1 MNSSMINAMVSMG
14 GLQQKLD
21 LLADNIANVN
31 TAGYKRKDASFEDLL
46 TNMKQQQE
54 AFEQPVRLTPLGFNV
69 GWGSRMVLIQPDL
82 SQGPIQPTENEYD
95 IAIQGSA
102 LFELQIDG
110 QGNRAYT
117 RSGSFQPTL
126 NENGEAVL
134 TNPDGYPIIAVN
146 ADGAEGPVLIP
157 DGYTL
162 RVDAFGNLQGVSRD
176 ESDVIALGRLKLVEP
191 IKPSVLS
198 PTADNLF
205 VVADGLDIAEVVR
218 NVQPDQGN
226 NLRLLQGFLE
236 QSNVEIGKEMSDLMI
251 VQRAYQMSARA
262 LSSSDQMM
270 GMANGL
276 RG

>member
-31 TAGYKRKDASFEDLL
+31 TTGYKRKDASFEDLL

-54 AFEQPVRLTPLGFNV
+54 AFEQPVRLSPLGFNV
-69 GWGSRMVLIQPDL
+69 GWGSGMVLIQPDL

-102 LFELQIDG
+102 LFEVQIDG
-110 QGNRAYT
+110 TGNRAYT
-117 RSGSFQPTL
+117 RSGSFQATL
-126 NENGEAVL
+126 NENGQAVL
-134 TNPDGYPIIAVN
+134 TNPDGYPVIAET
-146 ADGAEGPVLIP
+146 ADGEGMIIIP
-157 DGYTL
+157 EGYSL

-176 ESDVIALGRLKLVEP
+176 ESDIVALGRLKLVEP
-191 IKPSVLS
+191 VKPSVLS

-205 VVADGLDIAEVVR
+205 VVADGLNVEEVVR

-226 NLRLLQGFLE
+226 NVRLMQGYLE
-236 QSNVEIGKEMSDLMI
+236 QSNVEIGREMSELMI

-270 GMANGL
+270 GMANSL

>member
-54 AFEQPVRLTPLGFNV
+54 AFEQPVRLTPLGFNL
-69 GWGSRMVLIQPDL
+69 GWGSRMVLVQPDL

-102 LFELQIDG
+102 LFEVQVDG

-146 ADGAEGPVLIP
+146 ADGEEGQVIIP

-162 RVDAFGNLQGVSRD
+162 RVDAFGNMQGISRD
-176 ESDVIALGRLKLVEP
+176 ESDVVELGRLKLVEP

-205 VVADGLDIAEVVR
+205 VIADGLDIAEVVR

-226 NLRLLQGFLE
+226 NLRVMQGFIE